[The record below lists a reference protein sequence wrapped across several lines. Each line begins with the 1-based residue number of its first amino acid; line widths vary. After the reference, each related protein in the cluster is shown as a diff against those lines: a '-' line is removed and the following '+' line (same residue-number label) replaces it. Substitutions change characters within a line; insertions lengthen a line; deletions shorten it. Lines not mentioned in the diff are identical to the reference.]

1 MNNQSNDIPEGFKM
15 TEVGMLPEDWRVVSL
30 GDVFSEVDRRV
41 AKYTDAD
48 AERFPVLSLT
58 KNYGLMLQS
67 ERFGKR
73 IALEDVNDYKIVKSG
88 EIVYNPY
95 VIWEG
100 AIHVLDHF
108 DYGLVSPVYPV
119 LETNAELADAYYL
132 DPLLRTSLAIAAYN
146 RFASGAVNRRRSI
159 RKTDFMSIKIPLPPL
174 PEQQAIAGVLST
186 IQKAIE
192 AQDKIIAAAR
202 EMKKSLMRHLFTYGP
217 VPVAE
222 AEKVPLKETEIGPVP
237 EHWEVVRLGQLMS
250 LRTENVLPED
260 VPDIRYVGL
269 EHMDSGEVNLHRWGR
284 TAQVRSAKSRFY
296 PKDILYGKLRPY
308 LDKAALAKWEGVCS
322 TDILV
327 FTAYNDTAFPEY
339 LAGLLHTRA
348 CIEHAISTTSGV
360 NHPRTS
366 WSSIKS
372 FAAPCPP
379 INEQQEIAH
388 MLSSMDNKI
397 EVEEKRKASL
407 QTLLKTMLHQLMTGK
422 VRVKH
427 LEVTAA

>member
-1 MNNQSNDIPEGFKM
+1 MSNQNNEIPYGFKI
-15 TEVGMLPEDWRVVSL
+15 TNIGLLPEEWEVAKLEDVVRRIKGKKPDNLLDFSGTAYQPYL
-30 GDVFSEVDRRV
+30 TAEYFRTLSPSKFVKLEPNASFITVDKNDVVFIWDGSNAGDVFTGLNGVLASTMVKILPQKSNLDN
-41 AKYTDAD
+41 KYL
-48 AERFPVLSLT
+48 FFFIKT
-58 KNYGLMLQS
+58 KFDLFNSATTGS
-67 ERFGKR
+67 T
-73 IALEDVNDYKIVKSG
+73 I
-88 EIVYNPY
+88 P
-95 VIWEG
+95 
-100 AIHVLDHF
+100 HVSKQLF
-108 DYGLVSPVYPV
+108 Q
-119 LETNAELADAYYL
+119 NLA
-132 DPLLRTSLAIAAYN
+132 
-146 RFASGAVNRRRSI
+146 
-159 RKTDFMSIKIPLPPL
+159 IPLPPL
-174 PEQQAIAGVLST
+174 LEQKAIARVLST

-202 EMKKSLMRHLFTYGP
+202 EMKKSLMRHFFTYGP

-222 AEKVPLKETEIGPVP
+222 AEKVPLKETKIGPVP

-308 LDKAALAKWEGVCS
+308 LDKAVLAKWEGVCS

-348 CIEHAISTTSGV
+348 FIEHAISTTSGV

>member
-1 MNNQSNDIPEGFKM
+1 MSNQNNEIPCGFKI
-15 TEVGMLPEDWRVVSL
+15 TNIGLLPEEWEVAKLEDVVRRIKGKKPDNLLDFSGTDYQPYL
-30 GDVFSEVDRRV
+30 TAEYFRTLSPSKFVKLEPNASFITVDKNDVVFIWDGSNAGDVFTGLNGVLASTMVKILPQKRNLDN
-41 AKYTDAD
+41 KYL
-48 AERFPVLSLT
+48 FFFIKT
-58 KNYGLMLQS
+58 KFDLFNSATTGSTIPHVSKQLFQNL
-67 ERFGKR
+67 
-73 IALEDVNDYKIVKSG
+73 
-88 EIVYNPY
+88 
-95 VIWEG
+95 VIP
-100 AIHVLDHF
+100 F
-108 DYGLVSPVYPV
+108 
-119 LETNAELADAYYL
+119 
-132 DPLLRTSLAIAAYN
+132 
-146 RFASGAVNRRRSI
+146 
-159 RKTDFMSIKIPLPPL
+159 PPL
-174 PEQQAIAGVLST
+174 PEQKAIAEVLFT

-217 VPVAE
+217 VLVAE
-222 AEKVPLKETEIGPVP
+222 AEQVPLKETEIGQVP

-308 LDKAALAKWEGVCS
+308 LDKAALAEWEGVCS

-348 CIEHAISTTSGV
+348 FIEHAISTTSGV

-366 WSSIKS
+366 WSSIKG

-388 MLSSMDNKI
+388 MLSSVDKKI
-397 EVEEKRKASL
+397 EAEEKCKVSL
-407 QTLLKTMLHQLMTGK
+407 QILFKTMLHQLMTGK
-422 VRVKH
+422 VRVKD
-427 LEVTAA
+427 LEVAAS

>member
-1 MNNQSNDIPEGFKM
+1 MSNRSNDIPEGFKM
-15 TEVGMLPEDWRVVSL
+15 TELGPLPEKWGVVRL
-30 GDVFSEVDRRV
+30 GDMTSMKQGQVLPVSEFHQIGYPVFGANGQIGFYD
-41 AKYTDAD
+41 KYTHYDTA
-48 AERFPVLSLT
+48 VLVTCRGSTCGFVNVSPTKSFVTNNAMVVTPIDEDRLT
-58 KNYGLMLQS
+58 KNYLTFALQIADLS
-67 ERFGKR
+67 NTITGTGQPQITKGKL
-73 IALEDVNDYKIVKSG
+73 ALV
-88 EIVYNPY
+88 
-95 VIWEG
+95 
-100 AIHVLDHF
+100 A
-108 DYGLVSPVYPV
+108 
-119 LETNAELADAYYL
+119 
-132 DPLLRTSLAIAAYN
+132 
-146 RFASGAVNRRRSI
+146 
-159 RKTDFMSIKIPLPPL
+159 IPLPPL
-174 PEQQAIAGVLST
+174 PEQKAIAGVLFT

-192 AQDKIIAAAR
+192 AQDKIIVAAR

-217 VPVAE
+217 VLVAE
-222 AEKVPLKETEIGPVP
+222 AEQVPLKETEIGQVP

-308 LDKAALAKWEGVCS
+308 LDKAALAEWEGVCS

-348 CIEHAISTTSGV
+348 FIEHAISTTSGV

-366 WSSIKS
+366 WSSIKG

-388 MLSSMDNKI
+388 MLSSVDKKI
-397 EVEEKRKASL
+397 EAEEKRKAALQSL
-407 QTLLKTMLHQLMTGK
+407 FKTMLHLLMTGR
-422 VRVKH
+422 VRVKD
-427 LEVTAA
+427 LEGQLS

>member
-1 MNNQSNDIPEGFKM
+1 MSNQNNEIPYGFKI
-15 TEVGMLPEDWRVVSL
+15 TNIGLLPEEWEVAKLEDVVRRIKGKKPDNLLDFSGTDYQPYL
-30 GDVFSEVDRRV
+30 TAEYFRTLSPSKFVKLEPNASFITVDKNDVVFIWDGSNAGDVFTGLNGVLASTMVKILPQKSNLDN
-41 AKYTDAD
+41 KYL
-48 AERFPVLSLT
+48 FFFIKT
-58 KNYGLMLQS
+58 KFDLFNSATTGS
-67 ERFGKR
+67 T
-73 IALEDVNDYKIVKSG
+73 I
-88 EIVYNPY
+88 P
-95 VIWEG
+95 
-100 AIHVLDHF
+100 HVSKQLF
-108 DYGLVSPVYPV
+108 Q
-119 LETNAELADAYYL
+119 NLA
-132 DPLLRTSLAIAAYN
+132 
-146 RFASGAVNRRRSI
+146 
-159 RKTDFMSIKIPLPPL
+159 IPLPPL
-174 PEQQAIAGVLST
+174 LEQKAIAGVLST